1 MSVQKSGDVV
11 APDEPDIAV
20 GGQQRRTRQRAA
32 VNDILEAGHD
42 FRTAGQI
49 HDELRLQ
56 GDRIGLTTV
65 YRALQAMTTSGELD
79 AIRTL
84 EGEMAYRRCSTG
96 HHHHLVC
103 RRCGHTEEVW
113 GPAVETWTT
122 RIAAEH
128 GFTDVAHDLE
138 IFGLCAT
145 CTAET
150 AS

>member
-1 MSVQKSGDVV
+1 MSVQNDDVV
-11 APDEPDIAV
+11 SDELGGPA

-32 VNDILEAGHD
+32 VNDILHSGHD

-49 HDELRLQ
+49 HDDLRLQ

-65 YRALQAMTTSGELD
+65 YRALQAMTSSGELD
-79 AIRTL
+79 AIRTQD
-84 EGEMAYRRCSTG
+84 GEMAYRRCSIG

-122 RIAAEH
+122 RVAAEH

-138 IFGLCAT
+138 IFGLCAA
-145 CTAET
+145 CAAET
-150 AS
+150 AD